1 MTFSIC
7 AVDRA
12 TGDVGAAATTKFLA
26 VGAGVL
32 WAEVGV
38 GAVCTQATTRIAYGP
53 ELLDLLR
60 AGVTAEAAIA
70 ESPAADEGRADRQL
84 GAVAA
89 DGAGAT
95 YTGGACFDWAGG
107 LVLDDATVQGNI
119 LAGSSVVEAMASAWA
134 TSDGE
139 RLEERMLAV
148 LHAGE
153 AAGGDRRG
161 RQSAAIL
168 VRRGDGTDPVDLR
181 VDDHPEPLVELGRLH
196 AAYRLVYETSPREA
210 WTAVDA
216 ALAGRIRSALIAAG
230 HAAEPEGPWD
240 AALERALAAWVFD
253 ENLDGRWAGGDRI
266 DPAVLGHL
274 LGE

>member
-1 MTFSIC
+1 MTFSIA

-38 GAVCTQATTRIAYGP
+38 GAVCTQAMARIAYGP
-53 ELLDLLR
+53 ELLDRLR
-60 AGVTAEAAIA
+60 AGDTAEAAIA
-70 ESPAADEGRADRQL
+70 EATAADDGRADRQL

-89 DGAGAT
+89 AGAGAT

-107 LVLDDATVQGNI
+107 LVLEDATVQGNI
-119 LAGSSVVEAMASAWA
+119 LAGPGVLEAMAAAWA
-134 TSDGE
+134 ASAGG
-139 RLEERMLAV
+139 RLEERMLAA

-161 RQSAAIL
+161 RQSAALL

-181 VDDHPEPLVELGRLH
+181 ADDHPEPLVELERLH
-196 AAYRLVYETSPREA
+196 AAYRLVYETAPAET

-216 ALAGRIRSALIAAG
+216 VLARRIRSALAAAG
-230 HAAEPEGPWD
+230 YAAEADGPWD
-240 AALERALAAWVFD
+240 DGLERVLAAWAFD

-266 DPAVLGHL
+266 DPAVLAHL
-274 LGE
+274 LR